1 MPGKQPD
8 ELQLPKW
15 VKVTKKRF
23 DRIKNMV
30 QDAKYNSF
38 QARPNWSSL
47 INFNKSKKLLQGN
60 EYSKIAYVKA
70 LKIINNI
77 RSNIIK
83 ITNKGILK
91 SSQVE
96 VANILHMIDDIF
108 TGKIKS
114 ARVNNEVSLKIFKGK
129 LDRKKQ
135 EADTTDMPEL
145 WSEESA
151 EQKKK
156 KGKRNRTKN
165 TNTRSNA

>member
-38 QARPNWSSL
+38 QARPNGSSL

-60 EYSKIAYVKA
+60 KYSKIAYVKA

-83 ITNKGILK
+83 ILIRGFLNQTKLK
-91 SSQVE
+91 WQ
-96 VANILHMIDDIF
+96 IF
-108 TGKIKS
+108 FI
-114 ARVNNEVSLKIFKGK
+114 
-129 LDRKKQ
+129 
-135 EADTTDMPEL
+135 
-145 WSEESA
+145 
-151 EQKKK
+151 
-156 KGKRNRTKN
+156 
-165 TNTRSNA
+165 

>member
-38 QARPNWSSL
+38 QARPNGSSL